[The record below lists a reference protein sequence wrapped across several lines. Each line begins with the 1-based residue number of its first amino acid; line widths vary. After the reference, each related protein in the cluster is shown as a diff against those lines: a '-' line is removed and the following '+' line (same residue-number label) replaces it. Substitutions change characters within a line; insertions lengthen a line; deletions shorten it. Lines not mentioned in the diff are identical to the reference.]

1 VLRSLASVLSTLLF
15 GSGTK
20 TPQATSEEREIAN
33 SSSLPVIGSE
43 LQLALMSASCGFFD
57 IYIFLGKD
65 RCRCLASTVQ

>member
-20 TPQATSEEREIAN
+20 IPQQATSEEREIAN

-65 RCRCLASTVQ
+65 RCLASTVQ